1 MEDNAPLYSSGS
13 GIVCS
18 ILASQGKIAFRT
30 CFQRAFLP
38 LSYVLTLASVAYPAA
53 GGEPKSFRDA
63 VDHWLLIEC
72 LSAIGSHSMI

>member
-1 MEDNAPLYSSGS
+1 MPHYIHLGEGLQAVFLHLRARLCLGH
-13 GIVCS
+13 
-18 ILASQGKIAFRT
+18 AFREHLT
-30 CFQRAFLP
+30 
-38 LSYVLTLASVAYPAA
+38 LTLAAYPAA